1 MPVRRRAPRR
11 RLIPRGPAITPRG
24 LAATPHGPA
33 TTGPRRPARHDRP
46 PRPARAAQRGVGLS
60 RRPTLM
66 VISVAAVALSLVA
79 SACGSKTNTAAGNPA
94 SAASAGVSGTLNW
107 EWELPTSW
115 DPVTSTA
122 GWDVHVLGLV
132 YASITA
138 LSPSGDVK
146 PGLASSWKYAAGG
159 KSVTFTL
166 RPGLKFTD
174 GAPLNAQAVEQ
185 NIHRGQTQQNS
196 TIASELAVIS
206 KVVVNSPVS
215 FTLDLTQ
222 TDYQVP
228 YLLAGKDGM
237 LVSPKAFKS
246 VTKIPTNPVGAG
258 PFKLTSYVPD
268 SHADLVRNAG
278 YWDADQIHVA
288 NFTVQDITDPSQI
301 LAALESGQV
310 NVAYI
315 AGNQV
320 AAAKA
325 AGFKIAVIPSEVV
338 NELDIQTTTKP
349 FSNPDVVKALN
360 YAINRQAIVQVQAS
374 GYGTAAYQPFP
385 KGFVGYDASLA
396 SLYPYNP
403 QKAKS
408 LLAAA
413 GYPHGIKITL
423 DSVSIDDAIAEQLQG
438 QLAQAGIAAT
448 IKNVPLD
455 TETQYL
461 YIDKTLPLTV
471 DGTAGRTS
479 PVEMLDVLYS
489 QQGLMNVDG
498 KTATTPIAV
507 SKALDNILTVPLTS
521 AGYAAALQNTVRTA
535 VLGEPIHIWLYTNP
549 RIFAYSPK
557 VSGIPFDLVQQR
569 WEGVRVAS

>member
-1 MPVRRRAPRR
+1 MPVRRRTASDTTGRTLTGRR
-11 RLIPRGPAITPRG
+11 TTVITAAAFALSM
-24 LAATPHGPA
+24 LAA
-33 TTGPRRPARHDRP
+33 
-46 PRPARAAQRGVGLS
+46 
-60 RRPTLM
+60 
-66 VISVAAVALSLVA
+66 
-79 SACGSKTNTAAGNPA
+79 ACGGNSTPAAAPP
-94 SAASAGVSGTLNW
+94 STSGVSGTLNW

-138 LSPSGDVK
+138 LDPNGNVE
-146 PGLASSWKYAAGG
+146 PGLASSWKYGADG

-174 GAPLNAQAVEQ
+174 GTPLNAQAVKE
-185 NIHRGQTQQNS
+185 NIVRAQKQANS
-196 TIASELAVIS
+196 TIASELSVIS
-206 KVVVNSPVS
+206 KVVVNSPTS
-215 FTLDLTQ
+215 FTLDLAGS
-222 TDYQVP
+222 DYQVP

-237 LVSPKAFKS
+237 MVSPAEFKDPG
-246 VTKIPTNPVGAG
+246 KIPTDPIGAG

-268 SHADLVRNAG
+268 SHADLVRNPG
-278 YWDADQIHVA
+278 YWDASQIHLA
-288 NFTVQDITDPSQI
+288 NFTVQSITEPSQI

-349 FSNPDVVKALN
+349 FTNPDVVEALN
-360 YAINRQAIVQVQAS
+360 YAINRQAIIQVQAS
-374 GYGTAAYQPFP
+374 GFGTPAYQPFP
-385 KGFVGYDASLA
+385 KGFVGYNPSLA
-396 SLYPYNP
+396 NLYPYNP
-403 QKAKS
+403 AKAKQ

-413 GYPHGIKITL
+413 GYPHGLKITL
-423 DSVSIDDAIAEQLQG
+423 DSVSIDDSLAEQIQG
-438 QLAQAGIAAT
+438 QLAQAGFTAT

-461 YIDKTLPLTV
+461 YIDKTLPLTI

-479 PVEMLDVLYS
+479 PVEMLDVLYG

-498 KTATTPIAV
+498 KTSTTPAAV
-507 SKALDNILTVPLTS
+507 SNALARILTVPLNAAS
-521 AGYAAALQNTVRTA
+521 YPAALQAVVRTA

-557 VSGIPFDLVQQR
+557 VTGIPFDLVQQR

>member
-1 MPVRRRAPRR
+1 MPVRWRAARPR
-11 RLIPRGPAITPRG
+11 
-24 LAATPHGPA
+24 LAAT
-33 TTGPRRPARHDRP
+33 
-46 PRPARAAQRGVGLS
+46 
-60 RRPTLM
+60 
-66 VISVAAVALSLVA
+66 AAVIAA
-79 SACGSKTNTAAGNPA
+79 SMLAAACGSASSSPAGSA
-94 SAASAGVSGTLNW
+94 SVTSAGASGTLNW

-132 YASITA
+132 YASLTT
-138 LSPSGDVK
+138 LTPSGNVG
-146 PGLASSWKYAAGG
+146 PGLASSWKYAGNG

-166 RPGLKFTD
+166 RPGLKFSD
-174 GAPLNAQAVEQ
+174 GTPLNAQAVQ
-185 NIHRGQTQQNS
+185 ANIERGLKQSNS

-215 FTLDLTQ
+215 FTLDLSQ
-222 TDYQVP
+222 VDYQVP
-228 YLLAGKDGM
+228 DLLAGKDGM
-237 LVSPKAFKS
+237 MVSPAAFKKAAS
-246 VTKIPTNPVGAG
+246 VPTHPVGAG

-268 SHADLVRNAG
+268 SHADLVRNPG
-278 YWDADQIHVA
+278 YWDASQIHVA
-288 NFTVQDITDPSQI
+288 NFTVQSITQPEQI
-301 LAALESGQV
+301 LSALQSGQV

-325 AGFKIAVIPSEVV
+325 AGFKIDAIPSEVV

-349 FSNPDVVKALN
+349 FSNPSVVKAIN

-374 GYGTAAYQPFP
+374 GYGTPAYQPFP
-385 KGFVGYDASLA
+385 KGFVGYDPSLA

-403 QKAKS
+403 AKARQ
-408 LLAAA
+408 LLAQA
-413 GYPHGIKITL
+413 GYPHGISITL
-423 DSVSIDDAIAEQLQG
+423 TSVTTDDSLAEQIQG
-438 QLAQAGIAAT
+438 QLKQAGITAT
-448 IKNVPLD
+448 IKNVPTD

-461 YIDKTLPLTV
+461 YLDKTIPFAV

-498 KTATTPIAV
+498 KAATAPLAV
-507 SKALDNILTVPLTS
+507 TDALAKALTVSLSSPS
-521 AGYAAALQNTVRTA
+521 YPGVLQHAVNTA
-535 VLGEPIHIWLYTNP
+535 VQQDPIHIWLYTNP

-557 VSGIPFDLVQQR
+557 VTGIPADLVQQR